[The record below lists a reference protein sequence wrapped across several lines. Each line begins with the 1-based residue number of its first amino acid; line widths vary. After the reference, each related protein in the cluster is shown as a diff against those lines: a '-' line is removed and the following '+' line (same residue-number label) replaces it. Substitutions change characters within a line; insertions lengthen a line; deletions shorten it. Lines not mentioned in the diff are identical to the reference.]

1 MRSLRIPATRVVL
14 AAALMVGSVVGL
26 SQPAHA
32 DRGKSWDRP
41 DDRHGD
47 SRHHERRHFD
57 SHPRYGR
64 HHFDPHAHYGRH
76 HFDPARYG
84 RYDGPRG
91 PRYHARP
98 PSAHFESYGGP
109 VFHGSIVF
117 GSAPERLVLAAP
129 VLPSPRI
136 ILPPV
141 HFGVTELGRAR

>member
-41 DDRHGD
+41 DNRHGA
-47 SRHHERRHFD
+47 SRQHDRRHFD
-57 SHPRYGR
+57 PHPRYGR
-64 HHFDPHAHYGRH
+64 HHFDPHA
-76 HFDPARYG
+76 RYG
-84 RYDGPRG
+84 FYDGPRG

-98 PSAHFESYGGP
+98 PSARFESYGGP
-109 VFHGSIVF
+109 IFHGSIVF

-136 ILPPV
+136 ILPPG
-141 HFGVTELGRAR
+141 HFGVTELGRVR

>member
-1 MRSLRIPATRVVL
+1 MRALRIPVTRVVL
-14 AAALMVGSVVGL
+14 AAALLVGSVVGL

-41 DDRHGD
+41 DNRHGA
-47 SRHHERRHFD
+47 SRHHDRRHFD
-57 SHPRYGR
+57 SHPRYSQ
-64 HHFDPHAHYGRH
+64 HHFDG
-76 HFDPARYG
+76 DSRYG

-98 PSAHFESYGGP
+98 PVHFRSYGGP

-117 GSAPERLVLAAP
+117 SSAPERLVLAAP

-136 ILPPV
+136 ILPPAD
-141 HFGVTELGRAR
+141 FGVTELGRVR